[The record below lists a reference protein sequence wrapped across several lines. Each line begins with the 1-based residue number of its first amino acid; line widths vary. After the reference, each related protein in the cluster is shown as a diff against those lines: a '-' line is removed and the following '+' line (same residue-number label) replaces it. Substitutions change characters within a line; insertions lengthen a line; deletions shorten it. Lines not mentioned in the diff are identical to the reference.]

1 MVSRK
6 ENNILPNIMNKNVLR
21 NLNYL
26 KRIAKNAKGDAITK
40 VDKVVEMYSSRKIAQ
55 VQTAENMIM
64 SFIKSNT
71 DKQQKSVNTKYEK
84 IIEKHRKIEPLSHRI
99 TQKINEKIVIES
111 VEVGDADNAKSNIK
125 INIKQNDMKNDTHLD
140 FNLIYKSIKKRLSNE
155 VEKMLTQKKSMK
167 IQFVLNFIAKRKAKL
182 DQNNEPINIS

>member
-6 ENNILPNIMNKNVLR
+6 EINILPNIMNKNILR
-21 NLNYL
+21 NFNYL

-64 SFIKSNT
+64 SLLKTNT
-71 DKQQKSVNTKYEK
+71 DKQQKSVNMFFYKLV
-84 IIEKHRKIEPLSHRI
+84 EKHKEIEPLTIRLR
-99 TQKINEKIVIES
+99 QKTNENIVIES
-111 VEVGDADNAKSNIK
+111 VEVGDAANAKTNIK
-125 INIKQNDMKNDTHLD
+125 INIKQHDMKNDMHLD

-155 VEKMLTQKKSMK
+155 VEKMLTQKIYENTICFKFHSYK
-167 IQFVLNFIAKRKAKL
+167 N
-182 DQNNEPINIS
+182 S